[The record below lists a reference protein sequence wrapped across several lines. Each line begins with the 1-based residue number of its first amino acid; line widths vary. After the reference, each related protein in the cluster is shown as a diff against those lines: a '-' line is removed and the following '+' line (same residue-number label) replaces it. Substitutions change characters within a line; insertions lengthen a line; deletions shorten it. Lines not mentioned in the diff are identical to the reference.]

1 MIKKPTIFI
10 GSSSEGSPIAYAI
23 QQNLEDIGDVYVWTQ
38 GVFELGNSY
47 LESLINELD
56 KVDFAILVLTEDD
69 ITISRGEESISPR
82 DNVLFELGL
91 FIGRLGK
98 DRSFFV
104 YDTEK
109 NIKIPSDLSG
119 ISGAGYKIQQSTNLV
134 ASLGAACN
142 KIRTAVSKAGLR
154 LKMNATQIN
163 AFNRRVDFCNKIT
176 GHWWERIK
184 PDENIALCF
193 LTIKYDEALL
203 ILKLEGRSFNKGGDY
218 VAFWESK
225 SSGIRFDEQKLF
237 YSWEGWHPSTPSSPY
252 EGSGQIRFLET
263 DDIYMQGN
271 GIFSKLNISDL
282 KTIQKS
288 GFELSRCTQ
297 EEVNIMDSKEK
308 EKITKLIID
317 KISQMF

>member
-1 MIKKPTIFI
+1 MNKPTIFI
-10 GSSSEGSPIAYAI
+10 GSSSEGAPIAYAI
-23 QQNLEDIGDVYVWTQ
+23 QENLEDLGDVYVWTQ

-47 LESLINELD
+47 LDSLIKELD

-69 ITISRGEESISPR
+69 ITISRNQETVSPR

-98 DRSFFV
+98 ERSFFV

-119 ISGAGYKIQQSTNLV
+119 ISGAGYKLQQSGNLV
-134 ASLGAACN
+134 PSLGAACN
-142 KIRTAVSKAGLR
+142 KIRTAVLKAGLR
-154 LKMNATQIN
+154 PRIDPVQIN
-163 AFNRRVDFCNKIT
+163 AFNRRSDFCNKIT

-184 PDENIALCF
+184 PDDNIALCF
-193 LTIKYDEALL
+193 LTIQYDAALL
-203 ILKLEGRSFNKGGDY
+203 MLKLEGRSFNKDGDY

-225 SSGIRFDEQKLF
+225 SSGIHFDEQRLF

-252 EGSGQIRFLET
+252 EGSGEIRFFGA
-263 DDIYMQGN
+263 DDIFMQGN

-282 KTIQKS
+282 KTIQKN
-288 GFELSRCTQ
+288 GFELRRCTQ
-297 EEVNIMDSKEK
+297 EEVDIMDSKNREGISK
-308 EKITKLIID
+308 QIVD